1 MRTFAPRPRQE
12 EERSLQRIWG
22 KVKRSAAGL
31 PLLMMASLDQSGARA
46 KDAKVTSG
54 RERAHTTPELC
65 NRRGKRHTRTGTS
78 NTSTTTSTTN
88 HRSRLTSQADK

>member
-1 MRTFAPRPRQE
+1 MQGVPDCLSSGAWKTRNGWFSRE
-12 EERSLQRIWG
+12 KIWG

-65 NRRGKRHTRTGTS
+65 NRRGKRHTRT
-78 NTSTTTSTTN
+78 
-88 HRSRLTSQADK
+88 DK